1 MLLLR
6 ATTPAHSAAEWWMA
20 SPAQCMRC
28 RIKRMSNLNLDLS
41 ISPRVNNINHKVA
54 WLNIK
59 RSSRS
64 NYNYKNNKKVM
75 MTRLYMKV
83 QIFRLI
89 LNNWWVPRKRTKRKI
104 DDWTFLMIMEWPEL
118 IYLLICNNFNNNK
131 TKWMRVKKLFLS
143 KMKTTCQLI
152 FFILTLFKIQIIRK
166 TKTKKIMKIW
176 WIKQNLKMVNLQTEL
191 NLVCLKLQAPSW
203 LKTIDFKFC
212 KMELEQIPLKKFT
225 ECPKHL
231 TNSDK

>member
-1 MLLLR
+1 MLLLK
-6 ATTPAHSAAEWWMA
+6 ATTPVHLAVEWWTA
-20 SPAQCMRC
+20 SPAQCTRC
-28 RIKRMSNLNLDLS
+28 LIKRTSNLNLDLS
-41 ISPRVNNINHKVA
+41 ISLRVNNINHKVA

-64 NYNYKNNKKVM
+64 NYKNKKVM
-75 MTRLYMKV
+75 MTKLYMKV
-83 QIFRLI
+83 RIFRLI
-89 LNNWWVPRKRTKRKI
+89 LNNWWVLRRRIKKKI
-104 DDWTFLMIMEWPEL
+104 DDWTFLMIMEWLEL

-131 TKWMRVKKLFLS
+131 TKWMLVKKLFLR
-143 KMKTTCQLI
+143 KKKTTCQLI
-152 FFILTLFKIQIIRK
+152 FFIPTLFKIQVIRK
-166 TKTKKIMKIW
+166 IETKKIMKIW
-176 WIKQNLKMVNLQTEL
+176 WIKRNLKMVNLQIEL

-212 KMELEQIPLKKFT
+212 KMELEQTPLKKFT